1 MTHIDELAQIGTSTW
16 LDDLSRERVE
26 SGNLRELLSTKSIV
40 GVTTN
45 PAIFAAAMSTGTA
58 YDADI
63 ATLRDKGTPADDA
76 VYALAIDDV
85 RAACDL
91 FTEIY
96 ESSQGRDGRVSIEVD
111 PRISADA
118 KATLAQARELWAAVD
133 RPNLMIKIP
142 ATAGSLPAIADA
154 LAEGISVNVTLI
166 FSVERYAEVIAAYK
180 DGIRRAAAAGKDVS
194 TIHSVASFFVSR
206 LDTEVDKRL
215 ELIGTDAA
223 LALRGKAGV
232 ANAQRAY
239 DLFTRSFARESAQDT
254 EALPKGANLQRP
266 LWASTGVKNPNYPA
280 TLYVSE
286 LAGPDTVNTMPEKTI
301 DAVLEQGNLHGDALR
316 GTKDNADQV
325 FAQLAEV
332 GIDFDDVFAVLER
345 EGVDKFVAA
354 WEDLLSSMT
363 DRLA

>member
-1 MTHIDELAQIGTSTW
+1 MTHIDELARLGTSTW
-16 LDDLSRERVE
+16 LDDLSRERLD
-26 SGNLRELLSTKSIV
+26 SGNLRELLDTKSIV

-45 PAIFAAAMSTGTA
+45 PAIFAAAMSSGTS
-58 YDADI
+58 YDTDI
-63 ATLRDKGTPADDA
+63 AALKEKSATADEA
-76 VYALAIDDV
+76 VYSLAIDDV
-85 RAACDL
+85 RNACDI

-96 ESSQGRDGRVSIEVD
+96 EKSGGRDGRVSIEVD

-118 KATLAQARELWAAVD
+118 DATLKQARELWAKVD

-142 ATAGSLPAIADA
+142 ATEGSLPAITEA

-166 FSVERYAEVIAAYK
+166 FSVERYAHVIAAYK
-180 DGIRRAAAAGKDVS
+180 EGIKRAAEAGKDVS

-215 ELIGTDAA
+215 ELIGTKEA

-239 DLFTRSFARESAQDT
+239 ALFLKEFKEPGAH
-254 EALPKGANLQRP
+254 LPSGAHPQRP
-266 LWASTGVKNPNYPA
+266 LWASTGVKNPDYPA

-301 DAVLEQGNLHGDALR
+301 DAVL
-316 GTKDNADQV
+316 
-325 FAQLAEV
+325 
-332 GIDFDDVFAVLER
+332 
-345 EGVDKFVAA
+345 
-354 WEDLLSSMT
+354 
-363 DRLA
+363 